1 MKMKFE
7 CVMLLVMLVYVSAVN
22 VMIIRILY
30 RRFIQPTQLFQ
41 TVMPSSSAIVTES
54 LLRGVE
60 QNPTPKITTTPAPIT
75 HQCTGQHDLMVVS
88 LHGMALTA
96 SNDMRDQSN
105 HLHMLQKLIRAP
117 NNSFKVDHVVL
128 ATTPLTFLPHQRTW
142 CRSLYMHTGRT
153 VSCSLV
159 ITDSEEP
166 RTIITAAL
174 AKLTPTNQCV
184 RDLMMV
190 PLTLENPRQALLA
203 YAKLVRHNHKA
214 LCVPEATAPY
224 VISDLDTP
232 CPGIGHY
239 PSTILTPLH

>member
-1 MKMKFE
+1 MKFE

-30 RRFIQPTQLFQ
+30 RRFIQPSQLFQ
-41 TVMPSSSAIVTES
+41 YVGPSSSAIVTES

-60 QNPTPKITTTPAPIT
+60 QNPTPKITTTPQPSIY
-75 HQCTGQHDLMVVS
+75 QCTEQYDVMVVS
-88 LHGMALTA
+88 LHGTTLTA
-96 SNDMRDQSN
+96 SNDMRDQNN
-105 HLHMLQKLIRAP
+105 HLYILQKLIRAP
-117 NNSFKVDHVVL
+117 TKSFKVNHVVL

-142 CRSLYMHTGRT
+142 CRSLYMNTGRT
-153 VSCSLV
+153 ASCSLV
-159 ITDSEEP
+159 ITDSEDP

-174 AKLTPTNQCV
+174 AKQTPSNQCV

-190 PLTLENPRQALLA
+190 PLALDNLRQALLA
-203 YAKLVRHNHKA
+203 YAKLVRHHHKA
-214 LCVPEATAPY
+214 LCVPEAAAPY
-224 VISDLDTP
+224 AIRDLDTP